1 MKTIIDQSLNPAKMK
16 PAQKLWVMGQYKENG
31 PFADWLKTVKTCKSR
46 SICCSASDHSNII
59 VRDFPNRA
67 FVSRVVN
74 KNFQFASGEEAE
86 CEQKIIDAELQKIR
100 DEEERLRLQA
110 EEAERIRKE
119 NERLAEIAR
128 QEEEKRLKEEQKRIE
143 EAKKQEEMKKEV
155 EYIAKRGKLY
165 YKMTYLSFK

>member
-1 MKTIIDQSLNPAKMK
+1 MKTIIDQSLNPTKMK
-16 PAQKLWVMGQYKENG
+16 PAQKLWVMGQYAESG
-31 PFADWLKTVKTCKSR
+31 PFKDWLKTVKTCKSR
-46 SICCSASDHSNII
+46 SICCSASGHSNII
-59 VRDFPNRA
+59 VRDYPNRA

-86 CEQKIIDAELQKIR
+86 CEQKIIEAELQAIR
-100 DEEERLRLQA
+100 DEEERLRLLA

-128 QEEEKRLKEEQKRIE
+128 QEEEARLKEEQRRRE

-165 YKMTYLSFK
+165 YKMTFLSFY